1 MKEKRTKFIKEPI
14 FLFFAIGILLY
25 VIYIFSTAQ
34 FDRKNRTIT
43 VSDSQ
48 LALLTETFKKTWNR
62 EPSEK
67 EIESQIE
74 NFIKDEVFYKE
85 AVAMGLDKSDVAV
98 KRRLR
103 QLMEL
108 MMDDAATV
116 YPSEDQL
123 KIYLNKHPEKFQ
135 KDPIISFEQK
145 YFAQSKKKEAETQLN
160 NLTNNIPL
168 DQSKI
173 GNLAL
178 IPSRFENESKFSIDR
193 RLGKEFSDE
202 LFQLETGKWVG
213 PIESAYGWHLI
224 FINHFQAGK
233 MPELSE
239 VWDEVEREWALEQK
253 NIKKE
258 QQYEQ
263 MKSNYKIVFEKDE

>member
-25 VIYIFSTAQ
+25 VFYIFITAQ

-48 LALLTETFKKTWNR
+48 VAVLTETFKKTWNR

-67 EIESQIE
+67 EIESQKE

-123 KIYLNKHPEKFQ
+123 KIYLNEHPEKFQ
-135 KDPIISFEQK
+135 KDPIVSFEQK
-145 YFAQSKKKEAETQLN
+145 YFALN
-160 NLTNNIPL
+160 NKT
-168 DQSKI
+168 
-173 GNLAL
+173 
-178 IPSRFENESKFSIDR
+178 
-193 RLGKEFSDE
+193 
-202 LFQLETGKWVG
+202 
-213 PIESAYGWHLI
+213 
-224 FINHFQAGK
+224 
-233 MPELSE
+233 
-239 VWDEVEREWALEQK
+239 
-253 NIKKE
+253 
-258 QQYEQ
+258 
-263 MKSNYKIVFEKDE
+263 MKDL